1 MKRRQLVLIISKE
14 EVKQYLVDV
23 KKAVNLGRYKIS
35 PREKNEL
42 LYDEY
47 IFSEARCKD
56 IILGLKVEDFSKA
69 DYNDHSDHPE
79 EILYVFGKEV
89 QLLPKYGGD
98 EETVALYIKFNKL
111 TNMYVI
117 VVSFHKQEYPLKYQF
132 K

>member
-1 MKRRQLVLIISKE
+1 MNISRAEVDKYLEDVRRLV
-14 EVKQYLVDV
+14 
-23 KKAVNLGRYKIS
+23 NHGRYRIS
-35 PREKNEL
+35 ARKKNEL
-42 LYDEY
+42 IYDEY
-47 IFSEARCKD
+47 VFSEARCKE
-56 IILGLKVEDFSKA
+56 IIMNLKVEDFSKA
-69 DYNDHSDHPE
+69 DYNDHPDYSE

-111 TNMYVI
+111 SNMYII